1 MNLHV
6 KIISLENLIVCG
18 PEERLKKRAMHEIL
32 LLPQAFPASSFP
44 VSNENWEHEGLGVIP
59 LLCEMVV
66 VCNYKLLTLTPQC
79 TAFSQYNAAQHE
91 CVKQPILNL
100 SQH

>member
-44 VSNENWEHEGLGVIP
+44 VSNEIGSMKVWV
-59 LLCEMVV
+59 LLCEMVD
-66 VCNYKLLTLTPQC
+66 
-79 TAFSQYNAAQHE
+79 SQLDAVQ
-91 CVKQPILNL
+91 
-100 SQH
+100 